1 MAALKHY
8 IYIASTFA
16 NREYLRYWRDSL
28 EAMGHT
34 VIARWLDIYEA
45 HFTKAACAEMDYADI
60 RVADLFILDNVPNP
74 RYPSKGGKDTE
85 LGYVQAL
92 GQHIIWL
99 VGPRT
104 TPFMHMAGIRHFTNW
119 HFVLTTLDAGGAP

>member
-1 MAALKHY
+1 MKHF

-16 NREYLRYWRDSL
+16 NRKRLRLMRDVL
-28 EAMGHT
+28 EARQHV
-34 VIARWLDIYEA
+34 VIARWLDLFVE
-45 HFTKAACAEMDYADI
+45 HFTKAACAEINYADI
-60 RVADLFILDNVPNP
+60 RVADLFILDNAPNR

-92 GQHIIWL
+92 GQHTIWL

-104 TPFMHMAGIRHFTNW
+104 TPFMHLPSVHQFAAW
-119 HFVLTTLDAGGAP
+119 PEALSALDAEDAP